1 MRPPPV
7 TARRHETRDG
17 DAVTEATRLLAGRYE
32 VGELIGRGGM
42 AEVHAAYDA
51 RLGRDVAVKILR
63 SDLARDSTF
72 LMRFRREAKSAASLN
87 HPSIVAVFDS
97 GEDVVF
103 EAGGADIP
111 LPFIVMEFV
120 QGRTLRDILH
130 EEGPLEP
137 MRAVRIMAQVLHAL
151 HYSHQHGIIH
161 RDIKPANVMIDSADR
176 AKVMDFGIARAIAD
190 TAATMTN
197 TSIVVGTAQYLSPE
211 QAQGRDVDARSDLY
225 SAGCL
230 LYELV
235 TGRPP
240 FVGDSPVA
248 IAYQHVGEP
257 PQPPSVHAADVP
269 ANLDVVILHAL
280 AKDPD
285 QRYQSGDEFAAD
297 LESVLRREPTI
308 AAAAAIEAGEL
319 APGPLPPK
327 VSAPIGPVTA
337 SRSYVRHEEQEPE
350 RNRKTWVAWVAGAL
364 AVLAVA
370 LGLYLGR
377 DQLRGEPA
385 PVAVP
390 SVIGKPEAQAQTD
403 IKNAGLVPASQP
415 VTNSAA
421 AGTVVDQ
428 NPKSGTRPPNSTIQR
443 MVSTGPGR
451 VVVPNL
457 RNYQQDTAIQKLKDL
472 KLNPGAINNVD
483 SYEVSRGSVVST
495 NPKADAKVAPGTAV
509 TLNIS
514 TGLTLVPDVL
524 GMSEER
530 AADAL
535 SKVGLTYSREDVQST
550 RRVGTVIKQ
559 SYKEKVKVPVG
570 TQVVLSVVASRPPTT
585 TITRSVTVVPTVP
598 TRSPSPTSTDE
609 TPTPDPTSTTEE

>member
-1 MRPPPV
+1 M
-7 TARRHETRDG
+7 
-17 DAVTEATRLLAGRYE
+17 TEATRLLAGRYE

-63 SDLARDSTF
+63 SELARDSTF

-97 GEDVVF
+97 GE
-103 EAGGADIP
+103 EALLETGGADVP
-111 LPFIVMEFV
+111 VPFIVMEHV
-120 QGRTLRDILH
+120 RGRTLRDILH

-161 RDIKPANVMIDSADR
+161 RDIKPANVMIDPAER

-211 QAQGRDVDARSDLY
+211 QAQGRDIDARSDLY

-235 TGRPP
+235 SGRTP

-257 PQPPSVHAADVP
+257 PQPPSVYAPDVP

-285 QRYQSGDEFAAD
+285 RRYQSGDEFAAD

-308 AAAAAIEAGEL
+308 AAAAAVDAGEL
-319 APGPLPPK
+319 APGPLPAK
-327 VSAPIGPVTA
+327 VSAPVGPTTGATA
-337 SRSYVRHEEQEPE
+337 LTQVNTQDRAGQRRRRVLP
-350 RNRKTWVAWVAGAL
+350 WVLGAL
-364 AVLAVA
+364 TVLAVA
-370 LGLYLGR
+370 LGLFLGR
-377 DQLRGEPA
+377 EAFSGEPA
-385 PVAVP
+385 PIAVP
-390 SVIGKPEAQAQTD
+390 QVVGQAEAQAKTQ
-403 IKNAGLVPASQP
+403 IQNAGLIAAAQP

-428 NPKSGTRPPNSTIQR
+428 NPKDGTRPPNSTIQL
-443 MVSTGPGR
+443 MVSTGPGQ

-457 RNYQQDTAIQKLKDL
+457 RNYQQDTAIQKLRDL
-472 KLNPGAINNVD
+472 KLEVD
-483 SYEVSRGSVVST
+483 EIKQVDNYQVSAGSVVST
-495 NPKADAKVAPGTAV
+495 EPKAEAKVAEGAAV
-509 TLNIS
+509 ALNIS
-514 TGLTLVPDVL
+514 TGMTAVPDVV
-524 GMSEER
+524 GMSEEN
-530 AADAL
+530 AAEAL
-535 SKVGLTYSREDVQST
+535 NKVGLRYTREEVTST
-550 RRVGTVIKQ
+550 RRVGSVVRQ
-559 SYKEKVKVPVG
+559 SYAAKARVSVG
-570 TQVVLSVVASRPPTT
+570 TEVQLSVVRARPQTAT
-585 TITRSVTVVPTVP
+585 VTRSVTITPSPPAPST
-598 TRSPSPTSTDE
+598 PSPTE
-609 TPTPDPTSTTEE
+609 TTGQPTPEPTSTTTEPPPPDGDDRQLALR

>member
-1 MRPPPV
+1 M
-7 TARRHETRDG
+7 
-17 DAVTEATRLLAGRYE
+17 TEATRLLAGRYE

-63 SDLARDSTF
+63 SELARDNTF
-72 LMRFRREAKSAASLN
+72 LQRFRREAKSAASLN

-97 GEDVVF
+97 GEDILL
-103 EAGGADIP
+103 ETGGADVP
-111 LPFIVMEFV
+111 VPFIVMEYV
-120 QGRTLRDILH
+120 KGRTLRDILH

-137 MRAVRIMAQVLHAL
+137 MRAVRIMGQVLNAL
-151 HYSHQHGIIH
+151 QYSHQHGIIH
-161 RDIKPANVMIDSADR
+161 RDIKPANVMLDSADR

-211 QAQGRDVDARSDLY
+211 QAQGRDIDARSDLY

-235 TGRPP
+235 AGRTP

-257 PQPPSVHAADVP
+257 PQPPSLHAPDVP
-269 ANLDVVILHAL
+269 SNLDVVILHAL

-285 QRYQSGDEFAAD
+285 QRYQSGEEFAAD

-319 APGPLPPK
+319 AQGPMPQ
-327 VSAPIGPVTA
+327 VSAPITPTELRTGAHAYLAEP
-337 SRSYVRHEEQEPE
+337 EPEPE
-350 RNRKTWVAWVAGAL
+350 RRNRALPWLIAALVVLLAG
-364 AVLAVA
+364 
-370 LGLYLGR
+370 LGLWFGR
-377 DQLRGEPA
+377 DALWGDPE

-390 SVIGKPEAQAQTD
+390 NVVGKSEADATAE
-403 IKNAGLVPASQP
+403 ITNAGLVAASEP
-415 VTNSAA
+415 VANSAA

-428 NPKSGTRPPNSTIQR
+428 NPKDGTRPPDSTIQL

-451 VVVPNL
+451 VTVPNL
-457 RNYQQDTAIQKLKDL
+457 RNYQQDTAIQKLRDL
-472 KLNPGAINNVD
+472 KLTVGEIKSVD
-483 SYEVSRGSVVST
+483 NYQVNQGSVVST
-495 NPKADAKVAPGTAV
+495 EPKASARVPEGTAV

-514 TGLTLVPDVL
+514 TGMTVVPEVV
-524 GMSEER
+524 GMTESN
-530 AADAL
+530 AAEAL
-535 SKVGLTYSREDVQST
+535 NDVGLRYRAEDATST
-550 RRVGTVIKQ
+550 RRAGTVVGQSYPARSKVQVGTEVVI
-559 SYKEKVKVPVG
+559 
-570 TQVVLSVVASRPPTT
+570 SVVRSAPTT
-585 TITRSVTVVPTVP
+585 QTVTETVTTTP
-598 TRSPSPTSTDE
+598 APPATTESPESPQPSEESPGDEPSPEDTTDD
-609 TPTPDPTSTTEE
+609 PDQ

>member
-1 MRPPPV
+1 M
-7 TARRHETRDG
+7 
-17 DAVTEATRLLAGRYE
+17 TEATRLLAGRYE

-42 AEVHAAYDA
+42 AEVHGAYDA
-51 RLGRDVAVKILR
+51 RLGRDVAVKMLR
-63 SDLARDSTF
+63 SELARDSTF

-97 GEDVVF
+97 GEDVLF
-103 EAGGADIP
+103 ETGGADVP
-111 LPFIVMEFV
+111 VPFIVMEYV
-120 QGRTLRDILH
+120 RGRTLRDILH
-130 EEGPLEP
+130 DEGPLEP

-161 RDIKPANVMIDSADR
+161 RDIKPANVMLDSADR

-211 QAQGRDVDARSDLY
+211 QAQGRDIDARSDLY

-235 TGRPP
+235 TGRTP

-257 PQPPSVHAADVP
+257 PQPPSMYAPDVP

-285 QRYQSGDEFAAD
+285 RRYQSGDEFAAD

-308 AAAAAIEAGEL
+308 AAAAAVDAGEL
-319 APGPLPPK
+319 APGPLPAK
-327 VSAPIGPVTA
+327 VSAPVAPATGATVLTRTSTTA
-337 SRSYVRHEEQEPE
+337 DEPRR
-350 RNRKTWVAWVAGAL
+350 RNKALPWVLGAL

-370 LGLYLGR
+370 LGLFLGR
-377 DQLRGEPA
+377 DALSGEPQ

-390 SVIGKPEAQAQTD
+390 QVVGKTEAEAKTQIQ
-403 IKNAGLVPASQP
+403 NAGLVAAAQP
-415 VTNSAA
+415 VADSAA

-428 NPKSGTRPPNSTIQR
+428 DPKDGTRPPNSTIQL
-443 MVSTGPGR
+443 MVSTGPGQ

-457 RNYQQDTAIQKLKDL
+457 RNYQQDTAIQKLRDL
-472 KLNPGAINNVD
+472 KLGVGEIKPVD
-483 SYEVSRGSVVST
+483 NYQVSAGSVVST
-495 NPKADAKVAPGTAV
+495 EPKAEAEVAEGTTV

-514 TGLTLVPDVL
+514 TGQTSVPNVIA
-524 GMSEER
+524 MSEEK
-530 AADAL
+530 AAEAL
-535 SKVGLTYSREDVQST
+535 NKVGLRYAREDVTSS
-550 RRVGTVIKQ
+550 RRVGTVIRQ
-559 SYKEKVKVPVG
+559 SYAAKSKVPVG
-570 TQVVLSVVASRPPTT
+570 TEVRLFIVRARPRTET
-585 TITRSVTVVPTVP
+585 VTQSVTVTPTPPAATTSSP
-598 TRSPSPTSTDE
+598 TTPSPTATDADE
-609 TPTPDPTSTTEE
+609 TPDPTTTEPTSQNTEGSGPE

>member
-1 MRPPPV
+1 M
-7 TARRHETRDG
+7 
-17 DAVTEATRLLAGRYE
+17 TEATRLLAGRYE

-63 SDLARDSTF
+63 SELARDNTF
-72 LMRFRREAKSAASLN
+72 LQRFRREAKSAASLN

-97 GEDVVF
+97 GEDILL
-103 EAGGADIP
+103 ETGGADVP
-111 LPFIVMEFV
+111 VPFIVMEYV
-120 QGRTLRDILH
+120 KGRTLRDILH

-137 MRAVRIMAQVLHAL
+137 MRAVRIMGQVLNAL
-151 HYSHQHGIIH
+151 QYSHQHGIIH
-161 RDIKPANVMIDSADR
+161 RDIKPANVMLDSADR

-211 QAQGRDVDARSDLY
+211 QAQGRDIDARSDLY

-235 TGRPP
+235 AGRTP

-257 PQPPSVHAADVP
+257 PQPPSLHAPDVP
-269 ANLDVVILHAL
+269 SNLDVVILHAL

-285 QRYQSGDEFAAD
+285 QRYQSGEEFAAD

-319 APGPLPPK
+319 AQGPMPQ
-327 VSAPIGPVTA
+327 VSAPIAPTELRTGAHAYLAEP
-337 SRSYVRHEEQEPE
+337 EPEPE
-350 RNRKTWVAWVAGAL
+350 RRNRALPWLIAALVVLLAG
-364 AVLAVA
+364 
-370 LGLYLGR
+370 LGLWFGR
-377 DQLRGEPA
+377 DALWGDPE

-390 SVIGKPEAQAQTD
+390 NVVGKSEADATAE
-403 IKNAGLVPASQP
+403 ITNAGLVAASER
-415 VTNSAA
+415 VANSAA

-428 NPKSGTRPPNSTIQR
+428 NPKDGTRPPDSTIQL

-451 VVVPNL
+451 VTVPNL
-457 RNYQQDTAIQKLKDL
+457 RNYQQDTAIQKLRDL
-472 KLNPGAINNVD
+472 KLSVGEIKSVD
-483 SYEVSRGSVVST
+483 NYQVNQGSVVST
-495 NPKADAKVAPGTAV
+495 EPKASARVPEGTAV

-514 TGLTLVPDVL
+514 TGMTVVPEVV
-524 GMSEER
+524 GMTESN
-530 AADAL
+530 AAEAL
-535 SKVGLTYSREDVQST
+535 NDVGLRYRAEDATST
-550 RRVGTVIKQ
+550 RRAGTVVGQSYPARSKVQVGTEVVI
-559 SYKEKVKVPVG
+559 
-570 TQVVLSVVASRPPTT
+570 SVVRSAPTT
-585 TITRSVTVVPTVP
+585 QTVTETVTTTP
-598 TRSPSPTSTDE
+598 APPATTESPESPQPSEESPGDEPSPEDTTDD
-609 TPTPDPTSTTEE
+609 PDQ

>member
-1 MRPPPV
+1 M
-7 TARRHETRDG
+7 
-17 DAVTEATRLLAGRYE
+17 TEATRLLVGRYE

-97 GEDVVF
+97 GEDVVL
-103 EAGGADIP
+103 EAGGADAP
-111 LPFIVMEFV
+111 VPFIVMEFV
-120 QGRTLRDILH
+120 RGRTLRDVLH
-130 EEGPLEP
+130 EDGPLEP
-137 MRAVRIMAQVLHAL
+137 MRAVRLMIQVLHAL

-161 RDIKPANVMIDSADR
+161 RDIKPANVMVDNADR

-211 QAQGRDVDARSDLY
+211 QAQGHDVDARSDLY

-257 PQPPSVHAADVP
+257 PQPPSMHVPDVP

-285 QRYQSGDEFAAD
+285 KRYQSGDEFAAD

-308 AAAAAIEAGEL
+308 AAAAAVEAGEL

-327 VSAPIGPVTA
+327 VSAPMGPTTGSHAVVHT
-337 SRSYVRHEEQEPE
+337 QEPAPAP
-350 RNRKTWVAWVAGAL
+350 RRRALPWVAAAL
-364 AVLAVA
+364 AVVAVGV
-370 LGLYLGR
+370 GLWFGR
-377 DQLRGEPA
+377 DALFGQPA

-390 SVIGKPEAQAQTD
+390 YVIGQKEADAKSQISAVD
-403 IKNAGLVPASQP
+403 LVPVSQP
-415 VTNSAA
+415 VANSAA
-421 AGTVVDQ
+421 AGMVVDQ
-428 NPKSGTRPPNSTIQR
+428 NPKDGTRPPDSQIQL
-443 MVSTGPGR
+443 MVSTGPGQ

-457 RNYQQDTAIQKLKDL
+457 RNYEQNTAIQKLKDL
-472 KLNPGAINNVD
+472 KLEPGEIVPVD
-483 SYEVSRGSVVST
+483 NYQVSKGSVVAT
-495 NPKADAKVAPGTAV
+495 DPKAGTKVAQGRAIK
-509 TLNIS
+509 LNVS
-514 TGLTLVPDVL
+514 TGMTRVPDVL
-524 GMSEER
+524 GMSEQS
-530 AADAL
+530 ASAAL
-535 SKVGLTYSREDVQST
+535 SKVGLTYRREDVSSS

-559 SYKEKVKVPVG
+559 SYQEKVMVPVG
-570 TQVVLSVVASRPPTT
+570 TEIVLSVVTSRLPT
-585 TITRSVTVVPTVP
+585 VTVTSTAPAPTQTP
-598 TRSPSPTSTDE
+598 TPSSPSPSPSSSE
-609 TPTPDPTSTTEE
+609 SESPTPDPTSTDDEEQQ

>member
-1 MRPPPV
+1 M
-7 TARRHETRDG
+7 
-17 DAVTEATRLLAGRYE
+17 TEATRLLAGRYE

-63 SDLARDSTF
+63 SELARDNTF
-72 LMRFRREAKSAASLN
+72 LQRFRREAKSAASLN

-97 GEDVVF
+97 GEDILL
-103 EAGGADIP
+103 ETGGADVP
-111 LPFIVMEFV
+111 VPFIVMEYV
-120 QGRTLRDILH
+120 KGRTLRDILH

-137 MRAVRIMAQVLHAL
+137 MRAVRIMGQVLNAL
-151 HYSHQHGIIH
+151 QYSHQHGIIH
-161 RDIKPANVMIDSADR
+161 RDIKPANVMLDSADR

-211 QAQGRDVDARSDLY
+211 QAQGRDIDARSDLY

-235 TGRPP
+235 AGRTP

-257 PQPPSVHAADVP
+257 PQPPSLHAPDVP
-269 ANLDVVILHAL
+269 SNLDVVILHAL

-285 QRYQSGDEFAAD
+285 QRYQSGEEFAAD

-319 APGPLPPK
+319 AQGPMPQ
-327 VSAPIGPVTA
+327 VSAPIAPTELRTGAHAYLAEP
-337 SRSYVRHEEQEPE
+337 EPEPE
-350 RNRKTWVAWVAGAL
+350 RRNRALPWLIAALVVLLAG
-364 AVLAVA
+364 
-370 LGLYLGR
+370 LGLWFGR
-377 DQLRGEPA
+377 DALWGDPE

-390 SVIGKPEAQAQTD
+390 NVVGKSEADATAE
-403 IKNAGLVPASQP
+403 ITNAGLVAASEP
-415 VTNSAA
+415 VANSAA

-428 NPKSGTRPPNSTIQR
+428 NPKDGTRPPDSTIQL

-451 VVVPNL
+451 VTVPNL
-457 RNYQQDTAIQKLKDL
+457 RNYQQDTAIQKLRDL
-472 KLNPGAINNVD
+472 KLTVGEIKSVD
-483 SYEVSRGSVVST
+483 NYQVNQGSVVST
-495 NPKADAKVAPGTAV
+495 EPKASARVPEGTAV

-514 TGLTLVPDVL
+514 TGMTVVPEVV
-524 GMSEER
+524 GMTESN
-530 AADAL
+530 AAEAL
-535 SKVGLTYSREDVQST
+535 NDVGLRYRAEDATST
-550 RRVGTVIKQ
+550 RRAGTVVGQSYPARSKVQVGTEVVI
-559 SYKEKVKVPVG
+559 
-570 TQVVLSVVASRPPTT
+570 SVVRSAPTT
-585 TITRSVTVVPTVP
+585 QTVTETVTTTP
-598 TRSPSPTSTDE
+598 APPATTESPESPQPSEESPGDEPSPEDTTDD
-609 TPTPDPTSTTEE
+609 PDQ